1 MNIIKLKYCNLV
13 DIKTNI
19 QFYDNGMW
27 GSYHETNVINE
38 VSFVFDNGVKFICN
52 LFDVDFAKFLDF
64 FYKKDFSETITFDFI
79 CNFIKAVPISYK
91 GSGYNL
97 NRKEI
102 IDCYVEE
109 GDNEYMVFMR
119 DYIHTDKFYFAQID
133 KKTFDDLNGYLLD
146 DRKKAIETI
155 ISKASSV
162 DGVE

>member
-1 MNIIKLKYCNLV
+1 MNIVNLKYCNLI

-38 VSFVFDNGVKFICN
+38 VSFIFDNGVKFICN
-52 LFDVDFAKFLDF
+52 LFEVDLAKFLDF
-64 FYKKDFSETITFDFI
+64 FYKEDFSETITFDFI

-97 NRKEI
+97 NWKGI
-102 IDCYVEE
+102 INCYVEE

-119 DYIHTDKFYFAQID
+119 DHFDDNKLYFTQTD
-133 KKTFDDLNGYLLD
+133 KKTFDDLNGNLLE
-146 DRKKAIETI
+146 DRKKAVETI
-155 ISKASSV
+155 ISKASPI
-162 DGVE
+162 D